1 MRKKGAVPIPYIIAL
16 LLGIA
21 VVSIL
26 GYWFFV
32 LGGQWGMEVTLQRC
46 NTRAMTYCTTW
57 RTAAYGYDKN
67 EEGSGTGKPNIVGW
81 FFDKSTVHANCVVQY
96 PTSMPEGSNALED
109 SGDTSESTAVN
120 NIEKCNSILA
130 QA

>member
-1 MRKKGAVPIPYIIAL
+1 MRKGAVPIPYIIAL

-32 LGGQWGMEVTLQRC
+32 LGGQWGMEVTMQRC
-46 NTRAMTYCTTW
+46 TSTAMTHCTTW
-57 RTAAYGYDKN
+57 RTAAYGYDNN

-81 FFDKSTVHANCVVQY
+81 FYGKSTAYTNCVVQY
-96 PTSMPEGSNALED
+96 PTSMPEGSNALE
-109 SGDTSESTAVN
+109 SEGSTDEMMAMS
-120 NIEKCNSILA
+120 NIEKCNAILA